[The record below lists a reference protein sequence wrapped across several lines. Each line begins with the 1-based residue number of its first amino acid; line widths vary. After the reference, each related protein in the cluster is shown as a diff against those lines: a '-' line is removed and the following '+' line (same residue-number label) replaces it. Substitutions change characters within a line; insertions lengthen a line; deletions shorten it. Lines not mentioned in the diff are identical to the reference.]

1 VLQKK
6 RTDLLKQISEL
17 KWRLDALEKI
27 KSRYPDAIKL
37 PYFLSANPENAT
49 DKNLPIGS
57 QIIAV
62 NIEIADKQFELKKI
76 ADSLDLINLKND
88 YADRLEELLPKHTS
102 GVELLAEL
110 QKPLNVKLSELS
122 AKESENLAELQRYQT
137 ISKDFADVASKF
149 TTGLGQRTSVV
160 VTKKSSAL
168 FAVVGALAG
177 LFLGLLAALVRQA
190 IQNRQQERA
199 AT

>member
-1 VLQKK
+1 MLTV
-6 RTDLLKQISEL
+6 
-17 KWRLDALEKI
+17 WRNCFP
-27 KSRYPDAIKL
+27 S
-37 PYFLSANPENAT
+37 
-49 DKNLPIGS
+49 
-57 QIIAV
+57 
-62 NIEIADKQFELKKI
+62 
-76 ADSLDLINLKND
+76 
-88 YADRLEELLPKHTS
+88 TS

-122 AKESENLAELQRYQT
+122 AIESENLAELQRYQT

-160 VTKKSSAL
+160 VIKKSSAL
-168 FAVVGALAG
+168 FAAVGALAG

-190 IQNRQQERA
+190 IQNRQQERT